1 MNKNRLLNAELAHAV
16 ASMGHGDLM
25 IVCDAGFPIPSQSW
39 RIDLAIVPDVPDL
52 ETVLL
57 AIADNLIVERVSF
70 ADTLPEH
77 NAPLLAKVR
86 RIFAGADFDPIK
98 HESILTEMSA
108 KAKVI
113 VRSGAFDPWGNI
125 LLYSGVDV
133 PLWFSKQGV
142 VAPEYYRKKVRSQGG
157 ASPRPGRK

>member
-1 MNKNRLLNAELAHAV
+1 MNRNKLLNAELSHAI

-25 IVCDAGFPIPSQSW
+25 IVCDAGFPIPSSAW

-52 ETVLL
+52 ATVLTP
-57 AIADNLIVERVSF
+57 ISENLIVEKLSY

-77 NAPLLAKVR
+77 NAPLLALIKR
-86 RIFAGADFDPIK
+86 LFGDAEFAPVT
-98 HESILTEMSA
+98 HEAILGEMAA

-113 VRSGAFDPWGNI
+113 VRTGAFDPWGNI

-133 PLWFSKQGV
+133 PAWFSKPGVKAPDHYAKKLKQG
-142 VAPEYYRKKVRSQGG
+142 
-157 ASPRPGRK
+157 